1 MSSQVPK
8 SGVKLVPKET
18 KNVRSILILEDFD
31 RIRHFFAHH
40 FEKRGFRVY
49 SAARLQDAE
58 AVALTI
64 LPQVVIIDYD
74 LEREDA
80 VEAIKTLRELM
91 PGSRI
96 VVYGGIE
103 SSEMEA
109 RILSAGGSA
118 FLPEGYDIERLDKIV
133 G

>member
-1 MSSQVPK
+1 M
-8 SGVKLVPKET
+8 KLVPKET

-58 AVALTI
+58 AVALTV

-80 VEAIKTLRELM
+80 SKDTLRRRFCI
-91 PGSRI
+91 PSR
-96 VVYGGIE
+96 
-103 SSEMEA
+103 
-109 RILSAGGSA
+109 
-118 FLPEGYDIERLDKIV
+118 RLRYRTPQ
-133 G
+133 